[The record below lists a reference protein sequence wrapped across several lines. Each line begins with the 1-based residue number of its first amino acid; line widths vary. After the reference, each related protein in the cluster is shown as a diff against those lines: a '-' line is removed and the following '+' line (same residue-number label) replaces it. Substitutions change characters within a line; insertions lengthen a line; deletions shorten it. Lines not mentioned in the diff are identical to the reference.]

1 LRYHGLGTFI
11 GTETGS
17 TYTCNAAVRRFAL
30 QNTKISLKIASGSFA
45 AAVEG
50 FSKDRGIIPHHIIER
65 NIDDLKNGV
74 DTVMDYALELIE
86 GLN

>member
-1 LRYHGLGTFI
+1 LRFHGLGTFI

-17 TYTCNAAVRRFAL
+17 TYTCNAAVRVFPL
-30 QNTKISLKIASGSFA
+30 QNTGIGLKIATGSFA

-50 FSKDRGIIPHHIIER
+50 FPKDKGIIPHHVVER